1 MQNIKKRR
9 RNLKFK
15 QYITSSVSKT
25 AFSHASNFQLMKNE
39 YNELRNAPVWDTNKT
54 AQIKRNSNKVIWL
67 VTTTPGHSRYLR
79 QSKGHYT
86 KD

>member
-39 YNELRNAPVWDTNKT
+39 YNELRNAPV
-54 AQIKRNSNKVIWL
+54 
-67 VTTTPGHSRYLR
+67 
-79 QSKGHYT
+79 
-86 KD
+86 